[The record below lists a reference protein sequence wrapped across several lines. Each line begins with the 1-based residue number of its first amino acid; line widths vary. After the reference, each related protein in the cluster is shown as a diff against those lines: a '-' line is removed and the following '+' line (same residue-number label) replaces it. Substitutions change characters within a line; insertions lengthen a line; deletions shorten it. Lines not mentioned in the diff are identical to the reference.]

1 MSYKIMGIE
10 VKLMGEFILAQF
22 VVGLYLMLATLS
34 CARNFIVPTALVF
47 LAPVNMASLSTLS

>member
-1 MSYKIMGIE
+1 MGIE